1 MSAKFSEFDFMI
13 LCCLSLVVNQYHLYF
28 SLVHLD
34 VDNINWLPYDVWRNV
49 ITDKPVSMKK

>member
-34 VDNINWLPYDVWRNV
+34 VDNIN
-49 ITDKPVSMKK
+49 